1 MNPVVLYFAKV
12 SGAMALFYLCYKLFL
27 SNDTYFNRNRF
38 YFLGGMVIAIAV
50 PFIKITVRTIEVQPV
65 PQFAEPL
72 QTQIITQ
79 NITENSSIWPD
90 VLAILLVIYLL
101 GVTFFII
108 RMLLA
113 YTQAIRIIGRSERSK
128 FYELV
133 LALTAQ
139 AVAPFSM
146 FKWLVIPKNTT
157 NQSDFENIVQHES
170 IHSRQF
176 HSVDLLLAEIITAF
190 QWFNPFVWMMK
201 RAIIENHEYIV
212 DKTLLTNGVDARE
225 YQYSLLSYV
234 TAGSGQLAVAN
245 HFNVNLLKKRI
256 SMMNKNKSPQWHA
269 LKNGLVLLAVTIVVA
284 FSATFETKV
293 IAQSTGNEPMV
304 IINGKKSDNR
314 TLQAIN
320 PEKIKQVNVFR
331 DSLAIAKYGKEAKNG
346 VIEVEADAPAVSSA
360 SNMDDVHV
368 TGYGTQIH
376 VVGYADSSN
385 RNYKEPVLVY
395 RKKADPK
402 DSVKGIQVR
411 KAGDLM
417 AGFEY
422 RHNDTKQPIQGPL
435 FIIDGKVASSQEMS
449 SINPETILSIEIL
462 KDEVSTSKYGPQGAN
477 GVVVVILKD
486 NANTK
491 PESPVSKSE
500 KELTLAP
507 NPTSDNVQVSLGA
520 DPKGTCNVKVYS
532 KFGELVYQDKKT
544 GSPFTISVAGWKT
557 GVYIVVVEDGTDIY
571 KGSLSVVH

>member
-1 MNPVVLYFAKV
+1 
-12 SGAMALFYLCYKLFL
+12 
-27 SNDTYFNRNRF
+27 
-38 YFLGGMVIAIAV
+38 
-50 PFIKITVRTIEVQPV
+50 
-65 PQFAEPL
+65 
-72 QTQIITQ
+72 
-79 NITENSSIWPD
+79 
-90 VLAILLVIYLL
+90 
-101 GVTFFII
+101 
-108 RMLLA
+108 
-113 YTQAIRIIGRSERSK
+113 
-128 FYELV
+128 
-133 LALTAQ
+133 
-139 AVAPFSM
+139 
-146 FKWLVIPKNTT
+146 
-157 NQSDFENIVQHES
+157 
-170 IHSRQF
+170 
-176 HSVDLLLAEIITAF
+176 
-190 QWFNPFVWMMK
+190 
-201 RAIIENHEYIV
+201 
-212 DKTLLTNGVDARE
+212 
-225 YQYSLLSYV
+225 
-234 TAGSGQLAVAN
+234 
-245 HFNVNLLKKRI
+245 
-256 SMMNKNKSPQWHA
+256 MMNKNKSPQWHA